1 MTEPLVPITASN
13 DAAVVADSEQLA
25 AIVRER
31 NLPNS
36 RDSCLTV
43 LYSGNPPVT
52 IPTEVEIL
60 IEEALLVP
68 TLPPG
73 YNLAGWLE
81 LQAWQKHRYRQ
92 RPPRK
97 PSE

>member
-31 NLPNS
+31 KLPNS
-36 RDSCLTV
+36 RESCLEV
-43 LYSGNPPVT
+43 LYSGNPPST
-52 IPTEVEIL
+52 IFREVETMIA
-60 IEEALLVP
+60 EALIVP

-81 LQAWQKHRYRQ
+81 SQAWQKHRYAQ
-92 RPPRK
+92 RHPRK
-97 PSE
+97 PVK